1 MNSKSFE
8 LLLNVVDVCMFTDH
22 GLGYDLSWADAGSG
36 HSFVSLSIC
45 RLLTL
50 LLYVDFASEI
60 ALLSLCFIV
69 G

>member
-1 MNSKSFE
+1 
-8 LLLNVVDVCMFTDH
+8 MFTDH
-22 GLGYDLSWADAGSG
+22 GLRYDLSWADAGSG
-36 HSFVSLSIC
+36 HLFVSLSIC